1 MSRFTAR
8 FVALGLTVAAA
19 VLSMGSVQAQP
30 VAARPEIAGV
40 WVMAPGLDK
49 PASLKPAAQAQ
60 REVNRASLAPGA
72 VSLDPTAQC
81 LPMGFPRNMA
91 TRFPIQIVQTP
102 RQVTMIFQ
110 AGVRVRRVFT
120 DGRAHNAERDPSYNG
135 DSIGRWEGD
144 TLVVETS
151 NFKDGAWL
159 DHDGTPHSKVLRAV
173 ERIRVVEQGRVLLDE
188 ITLFDENVLS
198 DPWVK
203 SRRYERAPG
212 GLLSDYI
219 CVEHG
224 KDNPAWASTDG
235 AATLHH
241 HR

>member
-1 MSRFTAR
+1 MNRLAAR
-8 FVALGLTVAAA
+8 FVALGLTFAAGM
-19 VLSMGSVQAQP
+19 LSMGPVQAQP

-40 WVMAPGLDK
+40 WVMVPGPGA
-49 PASLKPAAQAQ
+49 PASLTPAGQAQ
-60 REVNRASLAPGA
+60 REVNRASLSPGA

-102 RQVTMIFQ
+102 GQVTMIFQ
-110 AGVRVRRVFT
+110 AGIRVRRIFT
-120 DGRAHNAERDPSYNG
+120 DGRAHDADRDPSYNG

-144 TLVVETS
+144 TLVIETA

-173 ERIRVVEQGRVLLDE
+173 ERIRLAEQGRVLLDE
-188 ITLFDENVLS
+188 ITLFDENILAG
-198 DPWVK
+198 PWVTN
-203 SRRYERAPG
+203 RRYEKSSRA
-212 GLLSDYI
+212 LLSDYI

-224 KDNPAWASTDG
+224 KDDPAWASTDG